1 MLRIVILLL
10 ILIFIFTQSY
20 YLAGVLYLGYLAR
33 YSGYEIVV
41 LAILID
47 GYYGAFYGFPT
58 FTVVTFVAFL
68 LVTYLKKLLLYTGG
82 NEVIS

>member
-1 MLRIVILLL
+1 MLRIIVFFLLL
-10 ILIFIFTQSY
+10 VSILTQSY
-20 YLAGVLYLGYLAR
+20 YLAGVLYLGYLFW

-47 GYYGAFYGFPT
+47 GYYGAFFGFPT
-58 FTVVTFVAFL
+58 FTVVTFLAWM

>member
-1 MLRIVILLL
+1 M
-10 ILIFIFTQSY
+10 
-20 YLAGVLYLGYLAR
+20 ALYLGYLAW
-33 YSGYEIVV
+33 YGGYEIVV

-47 GYYGAFYGFPT
+47 GYYGSFYTFPT
-58 FTVVTFVAFL
+58 FTIVTFVGWT

>member
-1 MLRIVILLL
+1 MFRIITLLLLL
-10 ILIFIFTQSY
+10 IAILTQSY
-20 YLAGVLYLGYLAR
+20 YLAGALYIGYLAW

-47 GYYGAFYGFPT
+47 GYYGSFYSFPV
-58 FTVVTFVAFL
+58 FTLVTFLVWT

-82 NEVIS
+82 DEVIS

>member
-1 MLRIVILLL
+1 MLRIIFLFLLL
-10 ILIFIFTQSY
+10 ISILTQSY
-20 YLAGVLYLGYLAR
+20 YLAGALYFGYLTW

-47 GYYGAFYGFPT
+47 GYYGSFYTFPT
-58 FTVVTFVAFL
+58 FTIVTFGGWLFF
-68 LVTYLKKLLLYTGG
+68 TYLKRLLLYTGG

>member
-1 MLRIVILLL
+1 MLRIVILFLL
-10 ILIFIFTQSY
+10 LVSILTQSY
-20 YLAGVLYLGYLAR
+20 YLAGALYIGYLAWFT
-33 YSGYEIVV
+33 GYEIVV

-47 GYYGAFYGFPT
+47 GYYGSFYGFPT
-58 FTVVTFVAFL
+58 FTVVTFVAWT